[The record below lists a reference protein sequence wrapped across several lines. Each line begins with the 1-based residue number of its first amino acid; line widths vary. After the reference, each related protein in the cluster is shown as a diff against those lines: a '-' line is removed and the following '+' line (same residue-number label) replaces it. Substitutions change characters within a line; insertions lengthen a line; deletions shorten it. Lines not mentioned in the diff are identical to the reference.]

1 MLSRREHGESELAAK
16 LVAKGHDA
24 AVVDSLIADL
34 KAQDLVSD
42 ARFAEALVYARTRRG
57 YGPLRIIQEL
67 RQKGIDDGLV
77 ERLVDVGDS
86 RWTEALREVRLKKY
100 GKDNPKDYQEWA
112 RQARFLQSRGFT
124 AEQIRRVTGFEE
136 VD

>member
-16 LVAKGHDA
+16 LMAKGYAA
-24 AVVDSLIADL
+24 AVVDSLIADF
-34 KAQDLVSD
+34 KARGLVSD
-42 ARFAEALVYARTRRG
+42 ARFTEALVYARTRRG

-67 RQKGIDDGLV
+67 RQKGIDDGLI

-86 RWTEALREVRLKKY
+86 HWTEALREVRLKKY
-100 GKDNPKDYQEWA
+100 GKSQPKDYQEWA

-124 AEQIRRVTGFEE
+124 AEQIRRATGFED